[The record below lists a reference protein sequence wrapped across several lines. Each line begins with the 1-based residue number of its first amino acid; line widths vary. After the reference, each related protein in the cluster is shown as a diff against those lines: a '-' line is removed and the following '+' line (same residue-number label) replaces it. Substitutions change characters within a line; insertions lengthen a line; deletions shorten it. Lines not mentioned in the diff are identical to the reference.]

1 MATSQHECACDLDWS
16 TGEYSCRG
24 NSPDCPVRFLRQF
37 ASPEASALGKGD
49 TGDGGRQSAAKSYG
63 RKGSKQYP
71 AGESQSCAVKQV
83 KD

>member
-37 ASPEASALGKGD
+37 AYPEASIPRKGD
-49 TGDGGRQSAAKSYG
+49 TGAEVGKSPTESHG

-71 AGESQSCAVKQV
+71 ASESWSCAVKQV
-83 KD
+83 

>member
-37 ASPEASALGKGD
+37 QAKEAVAPIKGD
-49 TGDGGRQSAAKSYG
+49 TGAVVPMSGAERQGLK
-63 RKGSKQYP
+63 KSKQYL
-71 AGESQSCAVKQV
+71 ASES
-83 KD
+83 